1 MCNTNILV
9 IWILY
14 RKTKFQSSL
23 LFLLVLPEDQ
33 NPQLMFLEL
42 GAFKGS
48 PNSRGILNWI
58 IEILHY
64 YYRKQHK
71 NIKNSQIIEQ
81 NLIICLSV
89 FLSVCLS
96 VCLSL
101 PLSLLSL
108 SLSFSA
114 LISVYYALRFLRL
127 PSSRVFS
134 VLKRHKWLFVK
145 YIVSFF
151 GLKMVFS
158 TS

>member
-23 LFLLVLPEDQ
+23 LFLLVLSEDQ

-58 IEILHY
+58 IEIFHY

-101 PLSLLSL
+101 PLSLSSL
-108 SLSFSA
+108 SLSHPLSLFTTPCASFA
-114 LISVYYALRFLRL
+114 FLAAE
-127 PSSRVFS
+127 
-134 VLKRHKWLFVK
+134 
-145 YIVSFF
+145 FF
-151 GLKMVFS
+151 QFLNV
-158 TS
+158 TSDYSWNI

>member
-1 MCNTNILV
+1 MTCV
-9 IWILY
+9 IRISWWY
-14 RKTKFQSSL
+14 EYYTEKTFQSSL
-23 LFLLVLPEDQ
+23 LFLLVLSEDQ

-81 NLIICLSV
+81 NLVIS
-89 FLSVCLS
+89 
-96 VCLSL
+96 LSL
-101 PLSLLSL
+101 SLSL

-114 LISVYYALRFLRL
+114 LISVYYGLRFLRL

-134 VLKRHKWLFVK
+134 VLKRHKWSFVK